1 MNGTD
6 SIGSHEYMTNVSGAL
21 DEGRLVRK
29 AYEDQED
36 LPVTFEIPVY
46 NNMPDSK
53 CKLPE

>member
-1 MNGTD
+1 
-6 SIGSHEYMTNVSGAL
+6 MTNVSGAL